1 MHYDHTWKYLRKC
14 SFGYLYLYLSLS
26 IGYLYYYCFSHF
38 NGLNR
43 FSPRIPFDISHTFQ
57 SLLLITRSIACVNK
71 KLIKGRYHCL
81 TAPHAPPSP
90 PFPHSPPEGQGF
102 VHNKAKLKRKPTKSY
117 LPPLFRPLGPIYW
130 LKTVAAQQW
139 LMVIIKRGL
148 FA

>member
-1 MHYDHTWKYLRKC
+1 MTILKSMYVNVLLVIYI
-14 SFGYLYLYLSLS
+14 Y
-26 IGYLYYYCFSHF
+26 IYCFSHF

-57 SLLLITRSIACVNK
+57 SLRLITRSIACVNK

-81 TAPHAPPSP
+81 TVPHAPPSP

-117 LPPLFRPLGPIYW
+117 LPPLFRPLGHSIDS
-130 LKTVAAQQW
+130 
-139 LMVIIKRGL
+139 KR
-148 FA
+148 